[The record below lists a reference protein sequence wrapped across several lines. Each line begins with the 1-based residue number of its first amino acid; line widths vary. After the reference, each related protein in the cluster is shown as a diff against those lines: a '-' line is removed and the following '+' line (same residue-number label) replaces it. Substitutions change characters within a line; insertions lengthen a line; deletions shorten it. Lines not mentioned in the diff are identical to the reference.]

1 MAMTRL
7 QRTLHAWAGP
17 TSTADVERLEAD
29 WREWLTTLF
38 RPYVTGGFAQRHKD
52 FWAWVWAIERGE
64 RPSPFVAIWPRGG
77 AKSTSAELACVAI
90 GARQRRHY
98 ALYVSGTQD
107 QADDHVQNVASLLEA
122 ATLERYYP
130 DLASRL
136 VGKFGN
142 VRGWRRNRLR
152 TPAFTIDAL
161 GLDTA
166 ARGVKLEEHRP
177 DFIVLDDI
185 DGELDSTATV
195 EKKIK
200 TLTTKLLPAG
210 ANDLAV
216 LAVQNL
222 IHTNSVFARLA
233 DGRAEFLADRIV
245 SGPHP
250 AVEGLAYE
258 QRNGRYVI
266 VAGKATWEGQDL
278 ARCQAMIDSFGISAF
293 LAEVQHE
300 VEAPDGGMFSHLV
313 FAHCERAQVPALEDV
328 QVWCDPA
335 VTNTDNS
342 DSHGIQADGRG
353 VDKKI
358 YRLFSWEGRTT
369 PLDVLCRA
377 ILKALELKASCVGVE
392 TDQGGDLWQDEYDT
406 AWRHIQKEGHEYHT
420 MLQALIEARVI
431 GPTPRKPAF
440 RQAKAGAGHGPKTH
454 RAAQMLNAYETGELV
469 HVIGTHAVL
478 EQALRRFPRSK
489 PFDLVDAGYWSWT
502 HVKEGARLPIAQPV
516 SPSRWAITGEPNG
529 NGSRWKV

>member
-1 MAMTRL
+1 MSSWT
-7 QRTLHAWAGP
+7 GK
-17 TSTADVERLEAD
+17 TSVDEIERLEKAWRD
-29 WREWLTTLF
+29 WLGTLF
-38 RPYVTGGFAQRHKD
+38 SAYITGGFAQRHVE
-52 FWAWVWAIERGE
+52 FWDWVWSLAPGV
-64 RPSPFVAIWPRGG
+64 RPAPFVAIWPRGG
-77 AKSTSAELACVAI
+77 AKSTSAELACVAV
-90 GARQRRHY
+90 GARRLRHY
-98 ALYVSGTQD
+98 ALYICGTQD
-107 QADDHVQNVASLLEA
+107 QADDHVQNIASLLESA
-122 ATLERYYP
+122 MFGHYYP
-130 DLASRL
+130 AMASRL

-152 TPAFTIDAL
+152 TETGFTIDAL

-177 DFIVLDDI
+177 DLMVFDDI
-185 DGELDSTATV
+185 DGELDSAATV

-222 IHTNSVFARLA
+222 IHVDSVFARLA
-233 DGRAEFLADRIV
+233 DGRAEFLSNRIV

-258 QRNGRYVI
+258 QRAGRYMI
-266 VAGKATWEGQDL
+266 VAGKATWEGQSL
-278 ARCQAMIDSFGISAF
+278 ARCQEMIDSFGMSAF
-293 LAEVQHE
+293 LAEVQHD

-313 FAHCERAQVPALEDV
+313 FTHYEWNQVPLLEDV

-358 YRLFSWEGRTT
+358 YRLYSWEGRTT

-406 AWRHIQKEGHEYHT
+406 AWRHILQTGNEYYA
-420 MLQALIEARVI
+420 MLQALIEAQKIRAN
-431 GPTPRKPAF
+431 PKKPAF

-454 RAAQMLNAYETGELV
+454 RAAQMLNAYETGDFV

-502 HVKEGARLPIAQPV
+502 HVKETAKLSGAQPV
-516 SPSRWAITGEPNG
+516 AASRWGIASETS
-529 NGSRWKV
+529 GSRWKI